1 LTARGLYEGGKLPAR
16 LKAVYASGEFAS
28 SLVFGALSLVFA
40 SYFLIEVAG
49 LRPLLA
55 GLVPLTGRALDAFTD
70 PLMGRISDGT
80 RWKSGRRRPY
90 FLIGALPFG
99 LSFAL
104 LWSDPGQI
112 PEAGRFAYYT
122 LAYCLMTTSSTVLVI
137 PYMALQAEMATDYH
151 ERNSI
156 NGYRSAAG
164 MVGVMAAVGM
174 RPLAEAFGGG
184 GEGFA
189 SAAMLLGVVLTLP
202 WFAAYRV
209 SFERPSFSN
218 RKVQLGLVEGFRVLG
233 RHANFRQLVGL
244 YLSGRI
250 AMDLVSAM
258 LVIYCTYWLGQ
269 TERFEQFM
277 LIFLLAVVASVPLV
291 LKIAERRNKASMFAW
306 AALWWAL
313 VQSLLIFVQPDWPS
327 WVMFVHAPLLAFGF
341 AAAEFLPWS
350 MVGDVVDED
359 DLLTGERREGLY
371 NGGFTFLRKLSGA
384 LAVFLALGL
393 LDLAGLE
400 AGRQQQAHTL
410 WTVRLLT
417 GFGPGVFLL
426 VAAWFA
432 RGYTISQA
440 AHEDLVEKL
449 RARDAQPGRGGVDS
463 VQ

>member
-1 LTARGLYEGGKLPAR
+1 MRGLYEGGKLPAR
-16 LKAVYASGEFAS
+16 LKAIYASGEFAS
-28 SLVFGALSLVFA
+28 SIVFGALSLVFA

-55 GLVPLTGRALDAFTD
+55 GLVPLAGRGLDAFTD

-104 LWSDPGQI
+104 LWTDPGQI

-137 PYMALQAEMATDYH
+137 PYMALQAEMATGYH

-174 RPLAEAFGGG
+174 RPLAEVFGGG

-189 SAAMLLGVVLTLP
+189 RAGMLLGVVLTLP

-209 SFERPSFSN
+209 SFERPSFGN
-218 RKVQLGLVEGFRVLG
+218 RRVQLGLVEGFRVLG
-233 RHANFRQLVGL
+233 RHANFRRLVGL
-244 YLSGRI
+244 YLSGRVAI
-250 AMDLVSAM
+250 DLCSAM

-277 LIFLLAVVASVPLV
+277 LVFLLAVVASMPLL
-291 LKIAERRNKASMFAW
+291 LKIAGRRNKASMFTW
-306 AALWWAL
+306 AAIWWAL
-313 VQSLLIFVQPDWPS
+313 VQSLLVLAQPDWPA

-341 AAAEFLPWS
+341 AATEFLPWS

-371 NGGFTFLRKLSGA
+371 NGVFTFLRKLSGA

-393 LDLAGLE
+393 LDFAGLE
-400 AGRQQQAHTL
+400 AGRQQQPQTL
-410 WTVRLLT
+410 WAVRLLT
-417 GFGPGVFLL
+417 GVGPGIFLL
-426 VAAWFA
+426 LAAWFA

-440 AHEDLVEKL
+440 AHEDLVQKL
-449 RARDAQPGRGGVDS
+449 RARDGQPGRGGVDS